1 MDKHRLHRLLTEAPE
16 LKRQIELEAIGSLSV
31 PKDAVELAW
40 REGRRS
46 MAAEWLSIYREVE
59 DEYAASRVG

>member
-1 MDKHRLHRLLTEAPE
+1 MDKYQLHRLLTEQPE
-16 LKRQIELEAIGSLSV
+16 IRRYLELEAIGSLSV

-46 MAAEWLSIYREVE
+46 IAAEWMSIYREVQ
-59 DEYAASRVG
+59 DEYDRTRVG